1 MAKPPKSFG
10 KLAFIASE
18 RSEAK
23 SARKALTARYGNSD
37 AADAD
42 VIIALGGDGF
52 MLRTLRRYMPL
63 IRRGLPVYGMNKGT
77 VGFLMNEYSEDDL
90 PARLSKAEAATV
102 RPLKMT
108 ATGAGGTFEEL
119 AFNEVSL
126 FRQTQQAAHIRIKVD
141 GKIRLDH
148 LVADGVLLATPVGST
163 AYNLSAHGPVV
174 PLGSEIMALTPIS
187 AFRPRRWRGALLNAS
202 AKVEFEVIDPQKRPV
217 SASADNSE
225 IRNIHRVNVEQDK
238 KTSLTLL
245 FDHEHGLGE
254 KILREQFAT

>member
-1 MAKPPKSFG
+1 MAKPPKSFE

-23 SARKALTARYGNSD
+23 SARKALIARYGNSD

-90 PARLSKAEAATV
+90 LVRLAKAEAATV

-108 ATGAGGTFEEL
+108 AIGAGGTFEEL

-141 GKIRLDH
+141 GKTRLDH

-174 PLGSEIMALTPIS
+174 PLGSAIMALTPIS

-225 IRNIHRVNVEQDK
+225 IRNIHSVNVEQDK
-238 KTSLTLL
+238 ETSLTLL